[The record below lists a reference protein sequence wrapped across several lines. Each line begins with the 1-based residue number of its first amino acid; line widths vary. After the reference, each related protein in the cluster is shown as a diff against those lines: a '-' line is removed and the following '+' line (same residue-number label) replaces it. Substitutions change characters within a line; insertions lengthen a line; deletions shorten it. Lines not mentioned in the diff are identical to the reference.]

1 MSHVLSDERTPFS
14 RTKEELMAKKIE
26 RFEDFIAWQKARK
39 LTSNIYKV
47 SNIGEFARDFGL
59 KDQIRRAGVS
69 VMSNIAEGFERGRPT
84 EFHQFLSIAKGSCAE
99 LRSQLYVAPD
109 VGYVVGD
116 DFRALMSEAIEVGQI
131 VGGLRASVER
141 RRDILRV

>member
-1 MSHVLSDERTPFS
+1 MSN
-14 RTKEELMAKKIE
+14 KIE

-39 LTSNIYKV
+39 LTSNIYKISDV
-47 SNIGEFARDFGL
+47 GKFARDFGL

-99 LRSQLYVAPD
+99 LRSQLYVALD

-116 DFRALMSEAIEVGQI
+116 DFRALMGEAIEVGQI
-131 VGGLRASVER
+131 LGGLRASVER
-141 RRDILRV
+141 RRNSLRV